1 MLELIV
7 YACPTGELA
16 TALDNYFRL
25 ANANFGGN
33 PAHNY
38 MPHITLTSFFE
49 IPPEQLEAY
58 KTYLTDAF
66 TAHQP
71 TPTPILQVMG
81 LVLRPEFHG
90 LEVRAP
96 HLKIIAAD
104 FVTRATNTTKDTAK
118 NTTPDINLKD
128 WLHLSL
134 AYGFS
139 AKHDPGL
146 RQLAKFTVDPN
157 ASASWSL
164 RLYERHAQGWTKRI
178 DLPL

>member
-16 TALDNYFRL
+16 AALDNYFRL
-25 ANANFGGN
+25 AKANFGAN

-38 MPHITLTSFFE
+38 MPHITLTSFFQ
-49 IPPEQLEAY
+49 IPPEQLEDY
-58 KTYLTDAF
+58 KGYLTDALA
-66 TAHQP
+66 AHQP
-71 TPTPILQVMG
+71 TPTPILQIMG

-90 LEVRAP
+90 FDVRAP

-104 FVTRATNTTKDTAK
+104 FATRAHTHAPDE
-118 NTTPDINLKD
+118 PDINIKD

-134 AYGFS
+134 AYDFP

-146 RQLAKFTVDPN
+146 RQLARFTVDPKIP
-157 ASASWSL
+157 ASWSL
-164 RLYERHAQGWTKRI
+164 RLYQRHERGWTQHV

>member
-1 MLELIV
+1 MRAMLELIV

-25 ANANFGGN
+25 AKANFGAN

-38 MPHITLTSFFE
+38 MPHITLTSFFQ
-49 IPPEQLEAY
+49 IPREQLEDY
-58 KTYLTDAF
+58 QGYLEDALV
-66 TAHQP
+66 AHQP
-71 TPTPILQVMG
+71 TPKPILQIMG
-81 LVLRPEFHG
+81 LILRPEFHG
-90 LEVRAP
+90 FDVRAP

-104 FVTRATNTTKDTAK
+104 FATRAPAN
-118 NTTPDINLKD
+118 IRLKD

-134 AYGFS
+134 AYDFP

-157 ASASWSL
+157 IPADWSL
-164 RLYERHAQGWTKRI
+164 RLYQRHERGWTRHV